1 MIDDT
6 IYSIHGSYGY
16 PHHLIGGL
24 THINP
29 YRPLVNV
36 YITMENHHFEWE
48 NQLQMAMF
56 NSYEWSLMN
65 WVYMF
70 INDLWDNMPYK

>member
-1 MIDDT
+1 
-6 IYSIHGSYGY
+6 
-16 PHHLIGGL
+16 
-24 THINP
+24 
-29 YRPLVNV
+29 
-36 YITMENHHFEWE
+36 MENHHFEWE